1 MSKVNK
7 PLCQSALERKEE
19 RRLHAKILG
28 KKVRK
33 RMSCTHILIIPGIVN
48 DIINKQIANTTTGGM
63 KMVPG
68 STTAQYYRR
77 AFPLLSNINKPPPPP
92 SELRS

>member
-1 MSKVNK
+1 
-7 PLCQSALERKEE
+7 
-19 RRLHAKILG
+19 
-28 KKVRK
+28 
-33 RMSCTHILIIPGIVN
+33 MSCTHILIIPGIVN
-48 DIINKQIANTTTGGM
+48 DIINKQIANTTTEGM

-68 STTAQYYRR
+68 STTAQYRR